1 MNLHGQE
8 VLYDLYCTTT
18 AVLKVDSGNKPS
30 KNDHPEVNVKDCKCT
45 DAESQRCNILSNS
58 DDDVCFEMQKIYE

>member
-45 DAESQRCNILSNS
+45 DAESQRCNI
-58 DDDVCFEMQKIYE
+58 